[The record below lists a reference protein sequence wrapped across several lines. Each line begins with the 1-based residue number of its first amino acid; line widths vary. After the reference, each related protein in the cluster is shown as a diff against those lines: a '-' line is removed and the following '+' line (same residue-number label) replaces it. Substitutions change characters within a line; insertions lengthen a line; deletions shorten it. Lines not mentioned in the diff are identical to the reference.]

1 MTTLVITRGLPAS
14 GKTTWAKDWVAED
27 IVDRVR
33 VNRDDLRGM
42 IHDGEYHKHLTEAK
56 ILKARDVLIA
66 SFLRKGISV
75 VCDDTNLPSGT
86 VRDLLKF
93 AASAKAE
100 VEIKDFTDV
109 SLTTCIHRDEKRY
122 DGANPRACVGK
133 GVIMD
138 MHERYIK
145 GKSYPLPVPEL
156 APKAALTAEP
166 YIAKPGTPKAVLVDL
181 DGTTAL
187 LNGRSP
193 YDETKV
199 REDKPNRQVI
209 DLVHVLDKAGYYVV
223 FMSGRTAGCME
234 ATLEWLDAQ
243 GFGCYE
249 LYMRN
254 VSDTRKD
261 AVVKLEL
268 FNAHVRDIFDVRLV
282 LDDRDQ
288 VVELWRSL
296 GLTCLQ
302 VAPGNF

>member
-1 MTTLVITRGLPAS
+1 MTKLVIMRGLPAS
-14 GKTTWAKDWVAED
+14 GKSIWAKVWVAED
-27 IVDRVR
+27 PHNRAR
-33 VNRDDLRGM
+33 VNRDDLRVM
-42 IHDGEYHKHLTEAK
+42 IHNGLYSGHRTEDK
-56 ILKARDVLIA
+56 IIKARNLLTINLLVHGVDVVI
-66 SFLRKGISV
+66 
-75 VCDDTNLPSGT
+75 DDTNLASGT
-86 VRDLLKF
+86 VRDLLKL
-93 AASAKAE
+93 AAEAGAE
-100 VEIKDFTDV
+100 VEVKDFTDV

-156 APKAALTAEP
+156 ASKAMQEVEP
-166 YIAKPGTPKAVLVDL
+166 YVAKPGTPKAVLVDL
-181 DGTTAL
+181 DGTVAL
-187 LNGRSP
+187 MHGRSP
-193 YDETKV
+193 FDETKV
-199 REDKPNRQVI
+199 REDKPNQRVI
-209 DLVHVLDKAGYYVV
+209 DLVHLLDKAGHYVV
-223 FMSGRTAGCME
+223 FMSGRTQGCME
-234 ATLEWLDAQ
+234 DTLEWLDAQ

-254 VSDTRKD
+254 VGDVRKD

-268 FNAHVRDIFDVRLV
+268 FNAHVRDTFDVRLV

-302 VAPGNF
+302 VADGDF